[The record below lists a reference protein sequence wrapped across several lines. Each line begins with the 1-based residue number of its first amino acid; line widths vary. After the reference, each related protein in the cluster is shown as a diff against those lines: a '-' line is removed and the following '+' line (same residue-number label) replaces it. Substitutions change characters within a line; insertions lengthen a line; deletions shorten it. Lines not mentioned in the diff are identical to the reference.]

1 MTNWQKS
8 AAEVDADTRSDAL
21 VPALVAAA
29 VAAGELALQFFRP
42 GAETSADVQ
51 HKAGGS
57 PVTEADLLVDGFLR
71 QHLGELM
78 PEAGWLSE
86 ETADSQARLDCRRVL
101 IVDPIDG
108 TRGYAAGDLRW
119 AVSIALVEDGRPI
132 AGVVHAPA
140 MGETFTAERGG
151 GAFLN
156 NAPIRVSD
164 CAGFDLSTR
173 IAATIPTTAE
183 LQRAGLLFSPQPRV
197 PSLAVRLISV
207 ACGRF
212 DAGIAGENS
221 HDWDIAAADLILHEA
236 GGRLTDLD
244 GRAPV
249 YNRKQTRHGLLV
261 AAPEQIHA
269 QLTEAARRARNLEVR

>member
-1 MTNWQKS
+1 MARRQIGAIVALRGMGSGATRARHMTNWQKA

-21 VPALVAAA
+21 IPALVDAA
-29 VAAGELALQFFRP
+29 VAAGELALRFFRP

-71 QHLGELM
+71 EHLGQLL

-86 ETADSQARLDCRRVL
+86 ETADSHARLDRRRVL

-108 TRGYAAGDLRW
+108 TRGYAAGDARW

-151 GAFLN
+151 GAFLTRRRSRFPL
-156 NAPIRVSD
+156 APGSI
-164 CAGFDLSTR
+164 CA
-173 IAATIPTTAE
+173 
-183 LQRAGLLFSPQPRV
+183 RASPRPSRPR
-197 PSLAVRLISV
+197 PSCSAS
-207 ACGRF
+207 ACCFRR
-212 DAGIAGENS
+212 S
-221 HDWDIAAADLILHEA
+221 
-236 GGRLTDLD
+236 
-244 GRAPV
+244 RAF
-249 YNRKQTRHGLLV
+249 
-261 AAPEQIHA
+261 
-269 QLTEAARRARNLEVR
+269 RRWRCG